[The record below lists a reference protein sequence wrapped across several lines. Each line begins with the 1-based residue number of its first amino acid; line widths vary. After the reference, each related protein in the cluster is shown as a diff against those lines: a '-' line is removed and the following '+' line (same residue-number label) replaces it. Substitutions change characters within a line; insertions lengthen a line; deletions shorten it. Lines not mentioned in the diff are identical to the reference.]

1 MDPTKVM
8 ETFGAVMTMTFA
20 TVPLS
25 TAIMSMSP
33 LALSLI
39 FSVALVLEQ
48 HKNTLPLVH
57 LTHAQLQ
64 AIVIVVEVVEV
75 AEAVLTLV
83 QLMQKRKQL
92 FILWVF
98 QPQQLPS

>member
-25 TAIMSMSP
+25 MAIMSMYP
-33 LALSLI
+33 LILSLI
-39 FSVALVLEQ
+39 FLDALVLAQ

-64 AIVIVVEVVEV
+64 AIVTVEAVAVAVAAAVV
-75 AEAVLTLV
+75 AAVLTLV
-83 QLMQKRKQL
+83 QLMLKRKQQQL
-92 FILWVF
+92 FIL
-98 QPQQLPS
+98 

>member
-1 MDPTKVM
+1 MDLTKVM
-8 ETFGAVMTMTFA
+8 ETCGAVMTMTFA

-33 LALSLI
+33 LTLSLI
-39 FSVALVLEQ
+39 FLVALVLAQ

-64 AIVIVVEVVEV
+64 AIVIAAEVVEAAEAV
-75 AEAVLTLV
+75 AAAVLTLV
-83 QLMQKRKQL
+83 QLMLKRKQQQL
-92 FILWVF
+92 FIL
-98 QPQQLPS
+98 

>member
-33 LALSLI
+33 PTLFLI
-39 FSVALVLEQ
+39 FSVALALVQ
-48 HKNTLPLVH
+48 HKNTQLLVH

-64 AIVIVVEVVEV
+64 AIVIVAEAVEAAEAV
-75 AEAVLTLV
+75 AAAVLTLV
-83 QLMQKRKQL
+83 QLMQKRKQQL
-92 FILWVF
+92 FIL
-98 QPQQLPS
+98 

>member
-1 MDPTKVM
+1 MDLTKVM
-8 ETFGAVMTMTFA
+8 ETCGGVMTMTFA

-33 LALSLI
+33 LTLSLI
-39 FSVALVLEQ
+39 FLVALVLAQ

-64 AIVIVVEVVEV
+64 AIVIVAGAVKAV
-75 AEAVLTLV
+75 AIAAVLTLV
-83 QLMQKRKQL
+83 QLMLKRKQQQL
-92 FILWVF
+92 FIL
-98 QPQQLPS
+98 